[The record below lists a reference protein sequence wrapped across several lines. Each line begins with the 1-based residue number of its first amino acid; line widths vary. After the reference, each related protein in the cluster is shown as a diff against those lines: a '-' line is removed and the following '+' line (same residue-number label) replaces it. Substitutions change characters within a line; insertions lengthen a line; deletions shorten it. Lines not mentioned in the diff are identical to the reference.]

1 MLFSFCLDL
10 SSRRFFKTFKIQFSR
25 LFFYFTFQPYT
36 SPWNIFF
43 KKHWI
48 FLILFRA
55 DCKNNWH
62 ILTDGIRIHII
73 QVDVPVSLSPS
84 IILSLYPSPS
94 PIFSLSLSFS
104 LFLFPSLSLTLCL
117 YPSLVLSFSPTYYI
131 PTLGSCIEFVIS
143 EVYGGL
149 ASNKPSLRV

>member
-73 QVDVPVSLSPS
+73 QVDVPLSLSLHLSFSLFLS
-84 IILSLYPSPS
+84 IYHSLSFSLSISY
-94 PIFSLSLSFS
+94 FSLSLSFS

-117 YPSLVLSFSPTYYI
+117 SVSLPLI
-131 PTLGSCIEFVIS
+131 IS
-143 EVYGGL
+143 RL
-149 ASNKPSLRV
+149 